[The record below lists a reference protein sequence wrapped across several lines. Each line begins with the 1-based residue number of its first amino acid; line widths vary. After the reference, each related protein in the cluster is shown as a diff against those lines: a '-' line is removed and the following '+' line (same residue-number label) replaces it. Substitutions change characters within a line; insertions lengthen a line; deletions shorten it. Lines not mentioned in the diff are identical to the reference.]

1 MVRRLLITPIIHT
14 EAELGSEGSAHRS
27 SYIARYGDR
36 GWAERESRIDQ
47 YWRTV
52 QDTLL
57 NLPIPFEQV
66 KLYQDSLPDAPDID
80 RLVAEMAQHGSPNH
94 QLLQL
99 LQARGATIIG
109 TESLA
114 LLIEEYQAIK
124 QQRATVE
131 FLRRSLAERDSY
143 IARRIANSL
152 KAGEIGILFIGA
164 AHDVARFCDPTIEVA
179 VLASDLSGKKGT
191 PA

>member
-14 EAELGSEGSAHRS
+14 EAELGSEGGPHRA

-36 GWAERESRIDQ
+36 SWTEREALIDQ

-52 QDTLL
+52 QGTLL
-57 NLPIPFEQV
+57 NLQIPFERV
-66 KLYQDSLPDAPDID
+66 KLYQDSLPDAPDAD
-80 RLVAEMAQHGSPNH
+80 RLVAEMAEHGSPNH
-94 QLLQL
+94 RLLRL

-131 FLRRSLAERDSY
+131 SLHRSLANRDRY
-143 IARRIANSL
+143 IARRIADTL
-152 KAGEIGILFIGA
+152 KDDEIGILFIGA
-164 AHDVARFCDPTIEVA
+164 AHDVARFCDPTIKVA
-179 VLASDLSGKKGT
+179 VLTSDLAMKGM